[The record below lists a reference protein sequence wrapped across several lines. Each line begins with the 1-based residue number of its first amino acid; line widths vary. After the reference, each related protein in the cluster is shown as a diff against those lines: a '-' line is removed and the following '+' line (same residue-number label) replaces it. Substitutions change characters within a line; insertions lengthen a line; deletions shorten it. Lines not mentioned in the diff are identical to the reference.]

1 MFLVIAYLF
10 FFCRMD
16 EPIELHQI
24 MEHTTSVV
32 DETAYETP
40 VASRDEENEY
50 MKIDTLAERMTTSR
64 TTRDNPTRNDGGV
77 DVSKP
82 SPDAYA
88 LRKVQIFCLILLVML
103 VISSVTIG
111 VLINM
116 MVSYNLVVYMPQKKS
131 APLVFR
137 VTSLLTRNGCI

>member
-1 MFLVIAYLF
+1 
-10 FFCRMD
+10 MD
-16 EPIELHQI
+16 EPIELYNI
-24 MEHTTSVV
+24 MAHTTSVV
-32 DETAYETP
+32 DETTYETS
-40 VASRDEENEY
+40 VASRDEEHEY
-50 MKIDTLAERMTTSR
+50 MKIDTVAERMTTSR
-64 TTRDNPTRNDGGV
+64 TPRDIPTRNVDGV

-82 SPDAYA
+82 STDAYA

-116 MVSYNLVVYMPQKKS
+116 TVSYNLALYMQQKSS
-131 APLVFR
+131 ASLVFR

>member
-1 MFLVIAYLF
+1 
-10 FFCRMD
+10 MD
-16 EPIELHQI
+16 GPIELHDI

-32 DETAYETP
+32 DETYITP
-40 VASRDEENEY
+40 VTSRDEENVY
-50 MKIDTLAERMTTSR
+50 MEMDTVADRMTTSR
-64 TTRDNPTRNDGGV
+64 MSRDKPTRNVDRV

-82 SPDAYA
+82 STDAYA
-88 LRKVQIFCLILLVML
+88 LRKVQIFCLVLLVML

-116 MVSYNLVVYMPQKKS
+116 MVSYNLVLYMQHKSS

-137 VTSLLTRNGCI
+137 VILLLTRNGCI

>member
-1 MFLVIAYLF
+1 
-10 FFCRMD
+10 MD
-16 EPIELHQI
+16 EPIELYNI
-24 MEHTTSVV
+24 MAHTTSVV
-32 DETAYETP
+32 DETTYETP
-40 VASRDEENEY
+40 VASRDEEHEY
-50 MKIDTLAERMTTSR
+50 MKIDTVAERMTTSR
-64 TTRDNPTRNDGGV
+64 AHRDIPTRNVDGV

-82 SPDAYA
+82 STDAYA

-116 MVSYNLVVYMPQKKS
+116 MVSYNLALYMQQNSS

>member
-1 MFLVIAYLF
+1 
-10 FFCRMD
+10 MD
-16 EPIELHQI
+16 GPIELHDI

-32 DETAYETP
+32 DETYITP
-40 VASRDEENEY
+40 VTSRDEENVY
-50 MKIDTLAERMTTSR
+50 MEMDTVADRMTTSR
-64 TTRDNPTRNDGGV
+64 MSRDKPKRNVDRV

-82 SPDAYA
+82 STDAYA
-88 LRKVQIFCLILLVML
+88 LRKVQIFCLILLAML

-116 MVSYNLVVYMPQKKS
+116 MVSYNLVLYMQHKSS

-137 VTSLLTRNGCI
+137 VTSLLTRNVCI